1 LAIASVRNQF
11 ITCVAVPIFAASS
24 SGQLKDI
31 IVTFS
36 QLTPEKNQSAHNV
49 VCMSAVKAQADK
61 CPVDPPLERSVI
73 EMVLAGWSRKSND
86 DDDDDDDG
94 QSASKKQRIVED
106 EKKQVEQ
113 LQRDIL
119 CGWDQMNKVH
129 QLKMESGKSVRFLAT
144 PYDALGALR
153 LPR

>member
-1 LAIASVRNQF
+1 
-11 ITCVAVPIFAASS
+11 
-24 SGQLKDI
+24 
-31 IVTFS
+31 
-36 QLTPEKNQSAHNV
+36 
-49 VCMSAVKAQADK
+49 MSAVKAQADK